1 MTDTTIWLYTLPG
14 VVLEGSYYHLIN
26 TNLGYFWCWDKS
38 VFKRLLGFRSWTITQ
53 YLIPLWFWWY
63 LTPVL
68 SLYHLCIMVC
78 FKYTPHT
85 NYDIWYEVSQS
96 VSQNCLKVP
105 PVYLKVPRKY
115 LKVPPLFSGTSW
127 IWPQRKSMGML
138 KVHDS
143 GSPTTAKNII
153 KQYQNYSNE
162 TCGSNVMKNILFMAA
177 IFKNGS
183 RFKFFGC

>member
-127 IWPQRKSMGML
+127 IWPQRKSMGIYCQL
-138 KVHDS
+138 CTH
-143 GSPTTAKNII
+143 I
-153 KQYQNYSNE
+153 
-162 TCGSNVMKNILFMAA
+162 
-177 IFKNGS
+177 
-183 RFKFFGC
+183 KFFLVIPYSTSPYPKMPPKQWLIPQFDCTHYLGLF